1 MPAILARLTLAL
13 AMLTVAMSSTAES
26 VSSAGFRIEIEDGW
40 EHRIEAASG
49 SDHNWGDLIRI
60 HRPDGPG
67 LLSVRSFAAPR
78 LVDPDVLRNL
88 TNVPSAT
95 SLTFQRW
102 GDYEGYQYD
111 YVEGASF
118 YRQWWLADESTVI
131 FITYQCDA
139 ELSDLET
146 DAIDGMVGSLS
157 ATTP

>member
-1 MPAILARLTLAL
+1 M
-13 AMLTVAMSSTAES
+13 
-26 VSSAGFRIEIEDGW
+26 
-40 EHRIEAASG
+40 
-49 SDHNWGDLIRI
+49 
-60 HRPDGPG
+60 
-67 LLSVRSFAAPR
+67 
-78 LVDPDVLRNL
+78 
-88 TNVPSAT
+88 PSAT

-118 YRQWWLADESTVI
+118 YRQWWLANESAVI